1 MKKTKKILVG
11 FILLWVV
18 GFLVVW
24 GVTFIKK
31 TPIRGFKLPSIPMLG
46 KGKEEAAEIPG
57 SPFGPGVGPDTGGP
71 AQEQKAEAEAVP
83 VRCFKVVVT
92 DFKDDLPVMGTIKGS
107 FEIDLKFE
115 INGTIE
121 AINFREGDIIY
132 KGDLIATLGKK
143 DGELKVEYAESKLE
157 TAKVQLLSA
166 KKKLEITKNLYE
178 IGGIIK
184 AKLEEAELEVEGAG
198 FQVDSAKV
206 ELESAKLELDKTNLH
221 APRDGVLGSRDA
233 EVGEFATVQDKI
245 ATLYDTVKVFL
256 EMGIVEKDIDKIA
269 LGQDVSVTVDAYSG
283 AVFTGTT
290 DYVYPIIEG
299 KSRTLTVKVG
309 IENKDAM
316 LLPGMF
322 ARGMITVAEFYDV
335 LVIPSMSLN
344 KTDEG
349 TYKVFVADESNQ
361 VSSREVQV
369 AYITTDYAVIESGL
383 YEGDLV
389 ASDTPQELKDGM
401 PVNIIEVQEGM
412 LEEE

>member
-1 MKKTKKILVG
+1 
-11 FILLWVV
+11 
-18 GFLVVW
+18 
-24 GVTFIKK
+24 
-31 TPIRGFKLPSIPMLG
+31 
-46 KGKEEAAEIPG
+46 
-57 SPFGPGVGPDTGGP
+57 
-71 AQEQKAEAEAVP
+71 
-83 VRCFKVVVT
+83 
-92 DFKDDLPVMGTIKGS
+92 VMGTIKGS

-121 AINFREGDIIY
+121 SINFREGDIIY
-132 KGDLIATLGKK
+132 KGDLIATLSKK

-184 AKLEEAELEVEGAG
+184 AKLEEMELEVEGAG
-198 FQVDSAKV
+198 LQVDSAKV
-206 ELESAKLELDKTNLH
+206 ELKSAKVELDKTNLH

-233 EVGEFATVQDKI
+233 EVGEFATGQDKI

-283 AVFTGTT
+283 VVFTGTT
-290 DYVYPIIEG
+290 DYVYPVIEG

-309 IENKDAM
+309 IENEDAM

-322 ARGMITVAEFYDV
+322 ARAMITVAEFYDA

-349 TYKVFVADESNQ
+349 VYKVFVAGESNQ
-361 VSSREVQV
+361 VSSRDVQV
-369 AYITTDYAVIESGL
+369 TYITTDYAVIGSGL

-389 ASDTPQELKDGM
+389 VSDTPQELKDGT

>member
-1 MKKTKKILVG
+1 
-11 FILLWVV
+11 
-18 GFLVVW
+18 VVW

-31 TPIRGFKLPSIPMLG
+31 TPIGKFKLPAIG
-46 KGKEEAAEIPG
+46 REKQAETPEGAPEGMPG
-57 SPFGPGVGPDTGGP
+57 QAS
-71 AQEQKAEAEAVP
+71 EAVS

-121 AINFREGDIIY
+121 SINFREGDIIY
-132 KGDLIATLGKK
+132 KGDLIATLSKK
-143 DGELKVEYAESKLE
+143 GGELKVEYAESKLE

-166 KKKLEITKNLYE
+166 KKKLEITQNLYE

-184 AKLEEAELEVEGAG
+184 AKLEEMELEVEGAER
-198 FQVDSAKV
+198 QIDSAKV
-206 ELESAKLELDKTNLH
+206 ELESAKLELDKTNLY
-221 APRDGVLGSRDA
+221 APRAGVLGSRDA
-233 EVGEFATVQDKI
+233 EVGEFATGQDKI

-256 EMGIVEKDIDKIA
+256 EMGIVEIDIDKIA
-269 LGQDVSVTVDAYSG
+269 LGQDVSVTVDAYSD

-290 DYVYPIIEG
+290 DYVYPVIEG

-309 IENKDAM
+309 IENEDTM

-322 ARGMITVAEFYDV
+322 ARAMITVAEFYDA

-349 TYKVFVADESNQ
+349 VYKVFVADKSNK
-361 VSSREVQV
+361 VFSKEVQV
-369 AYITTDYAVIESGL
+369 AYITTDYTVIESGL

-389 ASDTPQELKDGM
+389 VSDTPQELKDGM

-412 LEEE
+412 LEDE